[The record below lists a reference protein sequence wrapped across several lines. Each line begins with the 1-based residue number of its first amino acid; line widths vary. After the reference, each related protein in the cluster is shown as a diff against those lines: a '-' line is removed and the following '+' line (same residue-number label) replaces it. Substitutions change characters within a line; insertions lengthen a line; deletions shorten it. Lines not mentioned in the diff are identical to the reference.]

1 VANISGR
8 LVVVA
13 KEWWLM
19 VVAERLSGGI
29 GGMWLGFLGL
39 ELFLL
44 FFFRVKSDVEGR
56 RKRKERKREWL
67 RLIDSNTKFD
77 VGHSESNS
85 HSEKI
90 HTKTLK

>member
-1 VANISGR
+1 MANISGR

-44 FFFRVKSDVEGR
+44 FFF
-56 RKRKERKREWL
+56 
-67 RLIDSNTKFD
+67 
-77 VGHSESNS
+77 
-85 HSEKI
+85 
-90 HTKTLK
+90 